1 MKTEFN
7 WDDTRVFLAIAR
19 AGTLSGA
26 AEAMSIGVA
35 TISRRLDRLE
45 QSLSVPLFS
54 RHQSGYRLTDD
65 GEALLERAEALE
77 YASLAFGETAN
88 LQGNVAGLV
97 RLATSDNLATHF
109 ILPSLKGILD
119 TYPDL
124 RVEVLSGVQ
133 SVNLHR
139 RDADMA
145 IRMVK
150 PEIGNLTLKRL
161 GTVGFGVYGAKTY
174 LDEMGG
180 VPAGLALSNAQYVGW
195 SESHQHLPAARWV
208 TKMLRGRPC
217 RVEANTLVAQV
228 SAVASGLGL
237 GVLPHFMAR
246 SSGLQCVQPDTGADQ
261 TLWLVMH
268 SDLAGS
274 RRVRAV
280 ADHLIALFDKH
291 KYQLMLP

>member
-7 WDDTRVFLAIAR
+7 WDDTRIFLAIAR

-26 AEAMSIGVA
+26 AEALEMGIA
-35 TISRRLDRLE
+35 TVSRKLDRLE
-45 QSLSVPLFS
+45 QSLAVPLFS

-65 GEALLERAEALE
+65 GEALLEQAEALE
-77 YASLAFGETAN
+77 YAGLAFGEKAK

-109 ILPSLKGILD
+109 ILPSLSGLMTK
-119 TYPDL
+119 YPEL

-139 RDADMA
+139 RDADLA

-150 PEIGNLTLKRL
+150 PDSGNLRLKRL
-161 GTVGFGVYGAKTY
+161 GTVGFGLYAADACLKRVA
-174 LDEMGG
+174 DEPME
-180 VPAGLALSNAQYVGW
+180 LSLHNAQYVGW
-195 SESHQHLPAARWV
+195 PESHQHLPAARWI
-208 TKMLRGRPC
+208 TRMLRGRPC
-217 RVEANTLVAQV
+217 RVEANTLVAQLSAV
-228 SAVASGLGL
+228 SAGLGL

-246 SSGLQCVQPDTGADQ
+246 KNGLHCVKPDIGVDQ

-274 RRVRAV
+274 RRVRAM
-280 ADHLIALFDKH
+280 ADHLIALFDEH
-291 KYQLMLP
+291 QAQLTMP

>member
-1 MKTEFN
+1 MKADFN
-7 WDDTRVFLAIAR
+7 WDDTRIFLAIAR

-26 AEAMSIGVA
+26 AEAMEMGIA

-45 QSLSVPLFS
+45 RSLAVPLFS

-77 YASLAFGETAN
+77 YAGLAFGETAK

-97 RLATSDNLATHF
+97 RLATSDNLATQF
-109 ILPSLKGILD
+109 ILPSLKGLLEK
-119 TYPDL
+119 YPDL

-139 RDADMA
+139 RDADLA

-150 PEIGNLTLKRL
+150 PDSGNLTLKRL
-161 GTVGFGVYGAKTY
+161 GTVGFGLYSDDAY
-174 LDEMGG
+174 LKILAGE
-180 VPAGLALSNAQYVGW
+180 PAGLSLNSAQYVGW
-195 SESHQHLPAARWV
+195 PESHQHLSAAQWV
-208 TKMLRGRPC
+208 TRILRGRPC

-228 SAVASGLGL
+228 SAVSAGLGL

-246 SSGLQCVQPDTGADQ
+246 KNGLHCVNPGIGVDQ

-280 ADHLIALFDKH
+280 ADHLIAVFDGYKD
-291 KYQLMLP
+291 QLTMP